1 MRDTSHLHIEFYVA
15 TEEDEKASRETG
27 MPKFKD
33 TEMVRI
39 KFVGDRNQEIGAPA
53 HSLSFDPDERMQ
65 MTYAERFPRH
75 YAAFKENRAD
85 YVDGTPLDQLP
96 GITGSKIAEF
106 KAQKVF
112 TIEALAQL
120 EGGALTKLGMHARD
134 WKNKAAIWLERA
146 KDGAIEAKLA
156 AQNADLQAQLDEMRK
171 MIAGAGMTGVVSKDT
186 PKIEVVQHGP
196 FAGHTASDLRT
207 FIKAKGGSWKGNP
220 GLETLLAMASD
231 IMSAEEAANA

>member
-1 MRDTSHLHIEFYVA
+1 MRDTSHLHIEFFVH
-15 TEEDEKASRETG
+15 TEEDEKATRETG

-65 MTYAERFPRH
+65 MTYAERFPKH

-96 GITGSKIAEF
+96 GITGSKVAEF

-120 EGGALTKLGMHARD
+120 EGGALSKLGMHGRE
-134 WKNKAAIWLERA
+134 WKNKATVWLERA
-146 KDGAIEAKLA
+146 KDGAMDAKLA

-171 MIAGAGMTGVVSKDT
+171 LIAGGAAGVVTKET
-186 PKIEVVQHGP
+186 PKIEVVQTGP
-196 FAGHTASDLRT
+196 FAGHTATDLKT
-207 FIKAKGGSWKGNP
+207 YIKTKGGTWKGNP
-220 GLETLLAMASD
+220 GLDTLLAMASD
-231 IMSAEEAANA
+231 IASADEAANA